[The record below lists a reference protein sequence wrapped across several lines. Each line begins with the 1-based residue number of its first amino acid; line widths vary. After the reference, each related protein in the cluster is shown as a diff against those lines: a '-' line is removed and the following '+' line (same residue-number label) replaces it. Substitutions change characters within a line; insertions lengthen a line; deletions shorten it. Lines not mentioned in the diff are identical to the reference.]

1 MEKKIFFIT
10 ADNLGLTRE
19 QIDYPHL
26 EILKFPVIIDGIG
39 YRQSDEYNAKWL
51 ISKYDHENIVAKSST
66 LVQQEIVHIVEKY
79 HNDFDMMIHVLMSS
93 GMSAASFKV
102 AENVR
107 KQFENVIPII
117 NIDSRQ
123 AINGVGNVLLA
134 IIDIMKANPILS
146 PEEIDQ
152 KAQEVVESTFSYFVL
167 PDLKYL
173 YKGGRVGKAQS
184 LMGSILHIIPV
195 VGLIGTEKEGII
207 VPIGK
212 GRTFKQVNSLIYDK
226 ITEKMNEKGVSK
238 IKRIISIFGY
248 GDKNA
253 DAFTDLKEKVQA
265 IPCDDFIEGK
275 PAIVDAVYCGPGA
288 YGVSVYL

>member
-51 ISKYDHENIVAKSST
+51 ISKYENENIVAKSST
-66 LVQQEIVHIVEKY
+66 LVQKEIVDIVEKY

-146 PEEIDQ
+146 LEEIDQ